1 VGKLSG
7 SSGAFCFLFMRLPG
21 GVVVSPLKQMV
32 MKVDLD
38 GARTA

>member
-1 VGKLSG
+1 VGKLSELRVHF
-7 SSGAFCFLFMRLPG
+7 AG

>member
-1 VGKLSG
+1 
-7 SSGAFCFLFMRLPG
+7 MRVPG
-21 GVVVSPLKQMV
+21 GVVVSPALQQMV